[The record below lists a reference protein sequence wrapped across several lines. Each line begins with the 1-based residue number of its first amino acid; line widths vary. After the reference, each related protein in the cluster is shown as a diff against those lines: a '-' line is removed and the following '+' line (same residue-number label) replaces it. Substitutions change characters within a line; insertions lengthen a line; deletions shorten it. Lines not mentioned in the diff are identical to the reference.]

1 MKAYLSTS
9 ILALSLL
16 LSGCFGNSDTSRN
29 DNQISNKNLENSMD
43 SQESTGSSK
52 VRIKTIHGDIIFK
65 FLPKYAPNTVARIK
79 ELVNEDFYNGL
90 TFHRVIPGF
99 VAQGG
104 DPKGNGSGG
113 SGTKLKAEFSNEIKH
128 KKGSVAMARSS
139 DPDSAD
145 SQFYIS
151 YGPQPHLDGKY
162 TIFGEVIEGMDV
174 AEKLK
179 VGDKMILVTLE

>member
-1 MKAYLSTS
+1 MKSNSFLIISMLT
-9 ILALSLL
+9 LL
-16 LSGCFGNSDTSRN
+16 LSGCLSDSKESNSKIEDSSSTQKSAEE
-29 DNQISNKNLENSMD
+29 SN
-43 SQESTGSSK
+43 K
-52 VRIKTIHGDIIFK
+52 VRIKTVHGDIIFK
-65 FLPKYAPNTVARIK
+65 FLPQYAPNTVARIK
-79 ELVNEDFYNGL
+79 QLIQEDFYNGL

-162 TIFGEVIEGMDV
+162 TIFGEVTQGMDV

-179 VGDKMILVTLE
+179 AGDKMILVTLE

>member
-1 MKAYLSTS
+1 MYHK
-9 ILALSLL
+9 LALTILYTML
-16 LSGCFGNSDTSRN
+16 FTNLGCFGEKKDIHKEN
-29 DNQISNKNLENSMD
+29 DEVQIKEKG
-43 SQESTGSSK
+43 ESLM
-52 VRIKTIHGDIIFK
+52 RIKTTHGDILIKFK
-65 FLPKYAPNTVARIK
+65 LETAPNTVNRIK
-79 ELVNEDFYNGL
+79 ELVKEGFYNGL

-104 DPKGNGSGG
+104 DPKGNGTGG
-113 SGTKLKAEFSNEIKH
+113 SGKKLKAEFSENIKH

-162 TIFGEVIEGMDV
+162 TIFAEVTEGMDA

-179 VGDKMILVTLE
+179 IGDKMILVTLE